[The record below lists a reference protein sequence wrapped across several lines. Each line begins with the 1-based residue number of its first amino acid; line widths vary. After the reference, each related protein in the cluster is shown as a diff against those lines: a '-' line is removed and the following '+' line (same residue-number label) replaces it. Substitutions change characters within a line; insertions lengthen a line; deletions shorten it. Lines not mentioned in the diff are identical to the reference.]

1 MREQALGTAR
11 SSHGGLVVGVDG
23 SQGARDALAWAADEA
38 KSRGTALL
46 VVGVAP
52 GPPDRVPAWA
62 VPSDIGAEWQAVVD
76 DAVGLAATRCPDLAV
91 HGRVCWGAP
100 ADVLVEAGGAADLL
114 VVGARGTGGFA
125 GLLVGSVADRCLH
138 RSRGPVV
145 VVRDA
150 PAHRADGAHA
160 GRVVVGIDGSDD
172 ARTALCWALEEARVR
187 HSGLEAVIAWQ
198 YPPTH
203 AVVATSALR
212 FDRSAEQVGERAR
225 QDADWWAPGVPVT
238 VTAVDEA
245 VVPALLDRSRGAALL
260 VVGPHGQGGY
270 RDLLLGSVARQC
282 AHHATCPVA
291 VVHDR
296 PVPPDTGD
304 RIPGDTP
311 ATAGAVAP

>member
-1 MREQALGTAR
+1 
-11 SSHGGLVVGVDG
+11 VGVDG
-23 SQGARDALAWAADEA
+23 SPGARGALAWAADEA
-38 KSRGTALL
+38 EARGAELV

-52 GPPDRVPAWA
+52 GPPDRVPRWA
-62 VPSDIGAEWQAVVD
+62 EPADIAAAWQAVVD

-91 HGRVCWGAP
+91 HGQVDWGAP
-100 ADVLVEAGGAADLL
+100 ADVLVEVGSAADLL

-125 GLLVGSVADRCLH
+125 GLLVGSVADRCL
-138 RSRGPVV
+138 RRARGPVV

-150 PAHRADGAHA
+150 PARRADGVHA
-160 GRVVVGIDGSDD
+160 DRVVVVGIDGSDD
-172 ARTALCWALEEARVR
+172 ARTALRWALEEARVR
-187 HSGLEAVIAWQ
+187 HIGLEAVIAWQ

-212 FDRSAEQVGERAR
+212 FDRSAEQVGEQAR
-225 QDADWWAPGVPVT
+225 QDADRWAPGVPVT
-238 VTAVDEA
+238 VTVVDEA

-282 AHHATCPVA
+282 THHAPCPVA
-291 VVHDR
+291 VVHGW
-296 PVPPDTGD
+296 PVPPDAGD
-304 RIPGDTP
+304 RKSGDTP